1 MSDLSETDSY
11 SSQRDNHSQQYGHT
25 DKSYSS
31 YQWRNGDSSN
41 QKKPVYSREEYI
53 EPEPEPEPEQESEVD
68 GHQIYYAL
76 YSFTARCANELSI
89 SANERLRI
97 LDFKDM
103 NGNSEWWL
111 GEAGGRRGYVPSNY
125 IRKSEYT

>member
-1 MSDLSETDSY
+1 MAYLTCSF
-11 SSQRDNHSQQYGHT
+11 
-25 DKSYSS
+25 
-31 YQWRNGDSSN
+31 
-41 QKKPVYSREEYI
+41 
-53 EPEPEPEPEQESEVD
+53 
-68 GHQIYYAL
+68 QIYYAL

-89 SANERLRI
+89 SANEQLRI

>member
-53 EPEPEPEPEQESEVD
+53 EPEPEPEQESEVD

>member
-1 MSDLSETDSY
+1 MASLTCSF
-11 SSQRDNHSQQYGHT
+11 
-25 DKSYSS
+25 
-31 YQWRNGDSSN
+31 
-41 QKKPVYSREEYI
+41 
-53 EPEPEPEPEQESEVD
+53 
-68 GHQIYYAL
+68 QIYYAL

>member
-1 MSDLSETDSY
+1 MAYLTCSF
-11 SSQRDNHSQQYGHT
+11 
-25 DKSYSS
+25 
-31 YQWRNGDSSN
+31 
-41 QKKPVYSREEYI
+41 
-53 EPEPEPEPEQESEVD
+53 
-68 GHQIYYAL
+68 QIYYAL

-89 SANERLRI
+89 SANEQLRI

-125 IRKSEYT
+125 IRKSEYTWTNVAGEKWDWTLRGIKKV